1 MYYEITALSGDNE
14 VVIQSTKN
22 AQTGSQIGMRI
33 EPDGIHVM
41 SAGTLINVF
50 EGNITKEGKVAFAGG
65 EYDCDLTQLYG
76 GAYLKEESILVIADG
91 EELDLSGHEVIVE
104 VPVKAVSMS
113 DDPDEGGACGNIVSF
128 IYKGN
133 HYNYTVRTS
142 TEDDF
147 VLDEDDLWNEN
158 DYVSLVIP
166 RDEIRL
172 KFK

>member
-1 MYYEITALSGDNE
+1 
-14 VVIQSTKN
+14 
-22 AQTGSQIGMRI
+22 
-33 EPDGIHVM
+33 
-41 SAGTLINVF
+41 
-50 EGNITKEGKVAFAGG
+50 
-65 EYDCDLTQLYG
+65 
-76 GAYLKEESILVIADG
+76 
-91 EELDLSGHEVIVE
+91 VIVE

>member
-1 MYYEITALSGDNE
+1 MEILFPSY
-14 VVIQSTKN
+14 I
-22 AQTGSQIGMRI
+22 
-33 EPDGIHVM
+33 
-41 SAGTLINVF
+41 
-50 EGNITKEGKVAFAGG
+50 KE
-65 EYDCDLTQLYG
+65 T
-76 GAYLKEESILVIADG
+76 
-91 EELDLSGHEVIVE
+91 
-104 VPVKAVSMS
+104 
-113 DDPDEGGACGNIVSF
+113 
-128 IYKGN
+128 